1 MAKIDKNT
9 PVEFIETTSTKL
21 TNVQEEHPGAFIHVN
36 DENGDDVLYIGDDK
50 ITDKFNVGGEKLNS
64 PTRKVGGLDASTI
77 GELKEKSVSEIL
89 LDILRPDVVVPTVQ
103 ESASINISYSG
114 NKLIKVGDLLP
125 TKDNIISTVKDG
137 KWSDNTPYAG
147 GHGDVVL
154 SMSPDKWGQQSEEG
168 IYTIT
173 GSVTF
178 EEGGIPKDNFGTS
191 YPDKK
196 YNGGTKTSSP
206 IKITSVYPIYVND
219 ESDITTMKEYLV
231 DYLNDS
237 VILYVSIPDE
247 IDGTYDKFKIY
258 LPSKFSIF
266 EVKQYNSS
274 SGKYDTNIEM
284 KLIEGE
290 TSKYIRKHDVS
301 DTLGSTTY
309 EIKLSK

>member
-1 MAKIDKNT
+1 MVKSNNVT

-21 TNVQEEHPGAFIHVN
+21 EDVQTSYPGAFIHVN
-36 DENGDDVLYIGDDK
+36 DSNGDDVLYIGEDK
-50 ITDKFNVGGEKLNS
+50 ITDKFNVGDEDLNS
-64 PTRKVGGLDASTI
+64 PTRNVGGLNASTI
-77 GELKEKSVSEIL
+77 GELKGKSVSEIL

-125 TKDNIISTVKDG
+125 TKDNITSTVRDG
-137 KWSDNTPYAG
+137 KWSDNTSYAG

-168 IYTIT
+168 VYTIT

-178 EEGGIPKDNFGTS
+178 EKGGIPKDNFGKS
-191 YPDKK
+191 YPEKK
-196 YNGGTKTSSP
+196 YNGGTETSSP

-219 ESDITTMKEYLV
+219 ESDITTMREYLV
-231 DYLNDS
+231 DYLNGS
-237 VILYVSIPDE
+237 VILYVSIPGE
-247 IDGTYDKFKIY
+247 TDGTDDKFKVY
-258 LPSKFSIF
+258 LPSEFSIF
-266 EVKQYNSS
+266 EVKQYNPLT
-274 SGKYDTNIEM
+274 GKYDIPVDM

-290 TSKYIRKHDVS
+290 ASKYIRTNDIS
-301 DTLGSTTY
+301 DTFGPTTY